1 MGLFNRKQPAPIAQK
16 SYTTYQLMPKVGWT
30 PKFRLFSARQAIQEG
45 FRRSTWVYSCVRLRA
60 ANIASVPWVVE
71 RRSPE
76 GWEELEDHPLKRL
89 IDRPNPMFD
98 WSEIMRRAVYSMDLS
113 GDGYGTI
120 IRNGDGEP
128 REIWP
133 LIPDNMNIVPG
144 LDAVVAEYEY
154 KKGSI
159 TKRIPAE
166 DVLHLKY
173 VHPDDLYYGLAPL
186 EAAAR
191 AVDIDEEAEKWQKKT
206 LENMGVPPGVFSFEN
221 ISQQEYEQAKQ
232 WVAEQSGAE
241 NARKPWVL
249 GNGKYSQ
256 MSQNAVDMDF
266 INGRKMSREEICAV
280 YSVPPPLVGIY
291 ENATLANIE
300 TARQILWRE
309 GLIPALD
316 EIEGQLNIQLVRQYG
331 TDIRLRYDLS
341 NVEALAENYTE
352 KVTNAR
358 QLWGMGVP
366 LDEINRRLEMGLNT
380 DDIVG
385 SDLGYLP
392 SGLLPTDFDLGTPE
406 PGGNAAAQ
414 AAGMAG
420 DEGDEES

>member
-1 MGLFNRKQPAPIAQK
+1 MRLFNRRPQPIAQK
-16 SYTTYQLMPKVGWT
+16 SYTTYQLMPRVGWT
-30 PKFRLFSARQAIQEG
+30 PKFTMFSRRQAIREG

-60 ANIASVPWVVE
+60 ANVSAVPWIVE
-71 RRSPE
+71 RRVNGE
-76 GWEELEDHPLKRL
+76 WEPVDSHPLFDL
-89 IDRPNPMFD
+89 LERPNPMFD
-98 WSEIMRRAVYSMDLS
+98 WSEIIRRYVYSMDLS
-113 GDGYGTI
+113 GDGYCSI
-120 IRNGDGEP
+120 VRNGDGTP

-133 LIPDNMNIVPG
+133 LIPDEMNIVPG
-144 LDAVVAEYEY
+144 MDSIVAMYEY

-166 DVLHLKY
+166 DILHLKY
-173 VHPDDLYYGLAPL
+173 VHPDDIYYGLSPL

-232 WVAEQSGAE
+232 WVTEQSGSE

-266 INGRKMSREEICAV
+266 INGRKMSREEICAA

-316 EIEGQLNIQLVRQYG
+316 DIEGQLNLQLVPQYG
-331 TDIRLRYDLS
+331 RDIRLRYDLS

-358 QLWGMGVP
+358 ALWGMGVP

-380 DDIVG
+380 EDIVG
-385 SDLGYLP
+385 SDIGYLP
-392 SGLLPTDFDLGTPE
+392 SGLLPTDFDFETPE
-406 PGGNAAAQ
+406 PGGDAAAQ
-414 AAGMAG
+414 AAGMTGG
-420 DEGDEES
+420 DDDAET

>member
-1 MGLFNRKQPAPIAQK
+1 MKLFNKQSTPIAQK
-16 SYTTYQLMPKVGWT
+16 SYTTFQLMPRIGWT
-30 PKFRLFSARQAIQEG
+30 PKFTMFSRRHAIRDG
-45 FRRSTWVYSCVRLRA
+45 FKRSTWVYACVRLRA
-60 ANIASVPWVVE
+60 ANIAAVPWIVE
-71 RRSPE
+71 KRTSGE
-76 GWEELEDHPLKRL
+76 WEEQDSHPLLDL
-89 IDRPNPMFD
+89 IERPNPMFG
-98 WSEIMRRAVYSMDLS
+98 WREIMNRYIQSMDLS
-113 GDGYGTI
+113 GDGYATI
-120 IRNGDGEP
+120 ILNGDGTP
-128 REIWP
+128 REVWP

-159 TKRIPAE
+159 TKRIKADE
-166 DVLHLKY
+166 ILHLKY
-173 VHPDDLYYGLAPL
+173 VNPDDIYFGIAPL

-221 ISQQEYEQAKQ
+221 ISQQEYEQTKQ

-266 INGRKMSREEICAV
+266 INGRKMSREEICAA

-300 TARQILWRE
+300 TARQILWKE
-309 GLIPALD
+309 GLIPVLD
-316 EIEGQLNIQLVRQYG
+316 DIEDQLNIQLARPYG
-331 TDIRLRYDLS
+331 SDIRLRYDIS

-420 DEGDEES
+420 DEGDEEA